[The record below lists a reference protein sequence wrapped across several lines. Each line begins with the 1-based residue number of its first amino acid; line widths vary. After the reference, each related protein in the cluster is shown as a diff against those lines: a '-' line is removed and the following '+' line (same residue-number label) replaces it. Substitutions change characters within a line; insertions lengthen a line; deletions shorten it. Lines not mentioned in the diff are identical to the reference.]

1 MAAPGKA
8 EVTRELEEAW
18 QALRPA
24 VESFSADELERPGVV
39 ERWSMKD
46 LLGHIAF
53 WAQEATKN
61 LRLIA
66 FGHADDIRRP
76 GGERTAAEWNER
88 EYRLR
93 KDRPLAAVR
102 GEWLGSHED
111 AKRALESF
119 PANMLGN
126 EVRGRPVAELFAEDT
141 YGHYRE
147 HLAHI
152 HAWRATLDEP

>member
-1 MAAPGKA
+1 MTAPSKA
-8 EVTRELEEAW
+8 EVARELDEAW
-18 QALRPA
+18 QALQSAVDSFPA
-24 VESFSADELERPGVV
+24 EELERPGVV

-46 LLGHIAF
+46 LLGHMAF

-76 GGERTAAEWNER
+76 GDERTAATWNER

-93 KDRPLAAVR
+93 KDRTLATVR
-102 GEWLGSHED
+102 EEWQGSCGD
-111 AKRALESF
+111 AKKALASF
-119 PANMLGN
+119 PADMLAS

-152 HAWRATLDEP
+152 HAWRAALDEP